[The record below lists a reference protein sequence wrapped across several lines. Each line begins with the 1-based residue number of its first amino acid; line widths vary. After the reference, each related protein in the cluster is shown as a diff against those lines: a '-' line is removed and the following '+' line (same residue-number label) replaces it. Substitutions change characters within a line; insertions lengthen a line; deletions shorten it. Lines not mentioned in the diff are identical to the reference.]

1 MARCVGR
8 RYRAARKQRRGGG
21 SLWFRVVLM
30 SVCVALLSGCG
41 ATVVGENPEGI
52 WFREPFIGGGD
63 MAGKAERHCAKYGKS
78 GVYAGTLDPTQG
90 YALPVV
96 AYNCW

>member
-1 MARCVGR
+1 M
-8 RYRAARKQRRGGG
+8 
-21 SLWFRVVLM
+21 LTFR
-30 SVCVALLSGCG
+30 VALLSAFVTLLGGCG

-63 MAGKAERHCAKYGKS
+63 MAKRASRHCAKYGKA
-78 GVYAGTLDPTQG
+78 GVYAGTLDPTEG

-96 AYNCW
+96 AYNCR

>member
-1 MARCVGR
+1 M
-8 RYRAARKQRRGGG
+8 
-21 SLWFRVVLM
+21 SFR
-30 SVCVALLSGCG
+30 VALLSAFVTLLCGCG

-63 MAGKAERHCAKYGKS
+63 MDGQAARHCVEYGKTA
-78 GVYAGTLDPTQG
+78 VRAGTLDPARG

-96 AYNCW
+96 AYNCR

>member
-1 MARCVGR
+1 L
-8 RYRAARKQRRGGG
+8 
-21 SLWFRVVLM
+21 SFRVALL
-30 SVCVALLSGCG
+30 SACVAMLSGCG

-63 MAGKAERHCAKYGKS
+63 MAGQAARHCAKYGKT

-96 AYNCW
+96 SYNCQ